1 MDGWLCGEKQFLL
14 FTYRSILV
22 KNIKLMYHMFEVNV
36 CYSLI
41 IDQSIVFS
49 PLDRFGSWY
58 KTSTDPRWP
67 ASEYPGWDTGQW
79 HVATVCDILGCN
91 VHTHT
96 RNEWPKW
103 LCGEYECAL
112 VSIVRPFTWYTLY
125 HYYWYAASYGTIRV
139 NQVVRK
145 RYQCFVWRLVGAA
158 IAKCGDNEDTGASRV
173 ENMLRVLAARQW
185 SQQLSKCDVD
195 VHQTFACKYLTW
207 WYLRIFAKLIAC
219 QWRFCRQVYKFLAAD
234 SSSICPKVV
243 CLSVVC
249 CLWSSWKKLAN
260 CLLTAC

>member
-79 HVATVCDILGCN
+79 HAATVCDILGCN

-112 VSIVRPFTWYTLY
+112 VSIVRPLHDILYITIIDMQPATAQLESTKWYENGISALCGGWLVPSPSAGTMKTLAPVAWKTCCECWQPDSGHNSSPNMTSMY
-125 HYYWYAASYGTIRV
+125 IEHLPV
-139 NQVVRK
+139 NI
-145 RYQCFVWRLVGAA
+145 WLDD
-158 IAKCGDNEDTGASRV
+158 I
-173 ENMLRVLAARQW
+173 
-185 SQQLSKCDVD
+185 
-195 VHQTFACKYLTW
+195 
-207 WYLRIFAKLIAC
+207 
-219 QWRFCRQVYKFLAAD
+219 
-234 SSSICPKVV
+234 
-243 CLSVVC
+243 
-249 CLWSSWKKLAN
+249 
-260 CLLTAC
+260 

>member
-67 ASEYPGWDTGQW
+67 PSEYPGWDTGQW

-145 RYQCFVWRLVGAA
+145 RYQCFVWRLVVLSPSAA
-158 IAKCGDNEDTGASRV
+158 TMKTLAPVAWKTCCECWQPDSGHNSSPNVTSMYIDHLPVNICHQV
-173 ENMLRVLAARQW
+173 E
-185 SQQLSKCDVD
+185 
-195 VHQTFACKYLTW
+195 
-207 WYLRIFAKLIAC
+207 KL
-219 QWRFCRQVYKFLAAD
+219 
-234 SSSICPKVV
+234 
-243 CLSVVC
+243 
-249 CLWSSWKKLAN
+249 LAN
-260 CLLTAC
+260 CLLTAT

>member
-1 MDGWLCGEKQFLL
+1 MSVINVTDNGWLVVWWKTISTFYMPKHSCQEHKIDVSHVWSQCML
-14 FTYRSILV
+14 FIDYWPIHCILTTRQIR
-22 KNIKLMYHMFEVNV
+22 KLIQNIHRPEVATIRISRV
-36 CYSLI
+36 RHR
-41 IDQSIVFS
+41 
-49 PLDRFGSWY
+49 P
-58 KTSTDPRWP
+58 
-67 ASEYPGWDTGQW
+67 
-79 HVATVCDILGCN
+79 VARGTVCDTLGCN

-185 SQQLSKCDVD
+185 SQQLSKYDVD
-195 VHQTFACKYLTW
+195 VHWTFACKYLTW

-234 SSSICPKVV
+234 SSFICPKVV
-243 CLSVVC
+243 CL
-249 CLWSSWKKLAN
+249 
-260 CLLTAC
+260 